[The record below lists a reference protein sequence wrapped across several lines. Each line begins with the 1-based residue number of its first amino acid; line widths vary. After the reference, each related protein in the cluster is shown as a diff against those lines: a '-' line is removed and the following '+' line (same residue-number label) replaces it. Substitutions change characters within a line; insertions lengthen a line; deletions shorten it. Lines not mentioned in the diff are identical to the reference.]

1 MTTMDQTTILVA
13 TLAVLA
19 AGGLFYAIVY
29 PYISGQAKAEKRQ
42 SALTS
47 RSRVIKTADRSVDV
61 ANRRRQI
68 TESLKELEQKSTT
81 KRKTSIEDRLLQAGL
96 TWTKS
101 QFLMISAASGL
112 ILGLLV
118 FFMSQNLLY
127 AVPCMAIGALG
138 LPNWFVNF
146 MRKRRINKFIT
157 EFPNAVDVIIR
168 GIKAGLPLGDCLRV
182 IASEAAEPVR
192 SEFRQIIETQSIGMP
207 LGEAIERL
215 VTRVP
220 VAEANFF
227 SIVINIQQ
235 KSGGNL
241 SEALGN
247 LSRVLRD
254 RKKMKH
260 KIKAMSSEAKASAY
274 IIGSLP
280 FAVTALVYITAPTYI
295 ELLWTTSTGRMVM
308 GVSGLWML
316 IGIMSMKKMINF
328 DI

>member
-1 MTTMDQTTILVA
+1 MDETTIMVA
-13 TLAVLA
+13 MLAVVA
-19 AGGLFYAIVY
+19 VGGAFYALVY

-42 SALTS
+42 SALTN
-47 RSRVIKTADRSVDV
+47 RNRSVQSNDRTV
-61 ANRRRQI
+61 DIANRRKQI
-68 TESLKELEQKSTT
+68 AESLKELEQKSTA
-81 KRKTSIEDRLLQAGL
+81 KKKISLEDRLAQAGL
-96 TWTKS
+96 TWSKAKFFT
-101 QFLMISAASGL
+101 ISGVCGL
-112 ILGLLV
+112 VLGIVV
-118 FFMSQNLLY
+118 FYLSENALY
-127 AVPCMAIGALG
+127 AVPAVAIGALG

-146 MRKRRINKFIT
+146 MRKRRISKFIN

-168 GIKAGLPLGDCLRV
+168 GVKAGLPLGDCLRV

-192 SEFRQIIETQSIGMP
+192 SEFRMIIETQSIGMP

-220 VAEANFF
+220 VPETNFF
-227 SIVINIQQ
+227 AIVISIQQ

-254 RKKMKH
+254 RKKMKA
-260 KIKAMSSEAKASAY
+260 KIRAMSAEAKASAG

-280 FAVTALVYITAPTYI
+280 FAVGGLVYITAPTYL
-295 ELLWTTSTGRMVM
+295 ELLWTSSTGRMVM
-308 GVSGLWML
+308 VVCGFWML
-316 IGIMSMKKMINF
+316 VGILSMRKMVNF

>member
-1 MTTMDQTTILVA
+1 MDQTTILVA
-13 TLAVLA
+13 LLAVLA
-19 AGGLFYAIVY
+19 VGGLFYALVY
-29 PYISGQAKAEKRQ
+29 PYISGEAKAERRQ
-42 SALTS
+42 SALTT
-47 RSRVIKTADRSVDV
+47 RSRIVKTNDRIVDA
-61 ANRRRQI
+61 ANRRKQI
-68 TESLKELEQKSTT
+68 TESLKDLEQKSSA
-81 KRKTSIEDRLLQAGL
+81 RSKTSIEDRLMQAGL

-112 ILGLLV
+112 LLGLLV
-118 FFMSQNLLY
+118 FFVSDSLLY
-127 AVPCMAIGALG
+127 AVPCLAIGALG

-146 MRKRRINKFIT
+146 MRKRRINKFIN

-192 SEFRQIIETQSIGMP
+192 SEFRQIVETQSVGMP

-220 VAEANFF
+220 VPEANFF

-254 RKKMKH
+254 RKKMKQ
-260 KIKAMSSEAKASAY
+260 KIKSMSAEAKASAY

-295 ELLWTTSTGRMVM
+295 ELLWSTSTGRMVM
-308 GVSGLWML
+308 GVSGLWMC
-316 IGIMSMKKMINF
+316 IGVFSMRKMINF
-328 DI
+328 DM

>member
-1 MTTMDQTTILVA
+1 MDQTTILVA
-13 TLAVLA
+13 MLAVLA
-19 AGGLFYAIVY
+19 AGGVFYALIY
-29 PYISGQAKAEKRQ
+29 PLISGQAKAEKRQ
-42 SALTS
+42 SALTA
-47 RSRVIKTADRSVDV
+47 RNRTVKVGDRTVDV
-61 ANRRRQI
+61 ANRRKQI
-68 TESLKELEQKSTT
+68 TESLKELEQKSTA
-81 KRKTSIEDRLLQAGL
+81 KSKTSIEDRLLQAGL
-96 TWTKS
+96 SWSKS
-101 QFLMISAASGL
+101 QFLMISAATG
-112 ILGLLV
+112 IFLGLLV
-118 FFMSQNLLY
+118 FFLSANLFY
-127 AVPCMAIGALG
+127 AIPSLAIGALG

-146 MRKRRINKFIT
+146 MRKRRIAKFIN

-220 VAEANFF
+220 VPEANFF

-280 FAVTALVYITAPTYI
+280 FAVTGLVYITAPTYI
-295 ELLWTTSTGRMVM
+295 ELLWTNATGRMVM
-308 GVSGLWML
+308 GICAIWMC
-316 IGIMSMKKMINF
+316 IGIMSMRKMVNF
-328 DI
+328 DM

>member
-1 MTTMDQTTILVA
+1 MDQTTILVA
-13 TLAVLA
+13 MLAVLA
-19 AGGLFYAIVY
+19 AGGLFYALVY
-29 PYISGQAKAEKRQ
+29 PYVSGQAKAEKRQ
-42 SALTS
+42 SALTN
-47 RSRVIKTADRSVDV
+47 RSTRTVKTADRSVDV
-61 ANRRRQI
+61 ANRRKQI
-68 TESLKELEQKSTT
+68 TESLKELEQKSSN
-81 KRKTSIEDRLLQAGL
+81 RSKTSIEDRLLQAGL
-96 TWTKS
+96 SWSKP
-101 QFLMISAASGL
+101 QFLMISAACGL
-112 ILGLLV
+112 VLGLLV
-118 FFMSQNLLY
+118 FFTSGNLFY
-127 AVPCMAIGALG
+127 AVPSLAIGALG

-146 MRKRRINKFIT
+146 MRKRRINKFIA

-220 VAEANFF
+220 VPEANFF

-254 RKKMKH
+254 RKKMKQ

-280 FAVTALVYITAPTYI
+280 FAVTGLVYITAPTYI
-295 ELLWTTSTGRMVM
+295 ELLWTNPTGRMVM
-308 GVSGLWML
+308 AVCGFWMFLGV
-316 IGIMSMKKMINF
+316 MSMRKMINF
-328 DI
+328 DM